1 MGAPIAPKW
10 IKSASSTANAK
21 TLENTADGGYQEVD
35 ALSADVKAA
44 LAGASSPSA
53 ENPFA
58 TVGDLEE
65 SGADDKTVKASS
77 TDETPGYLD
86 AKVDGTTLEV
96 AEDKLRLKSGGHTH
110 AQSEISGLVDALAAK
125 AGTAAATTSA
135 AGLMSAADKIRLDAL
150 ELAALTIASI
160 ESY

>member
-44 LAGASSPSA
+44 LSGASSPSA

-58 TVGDLEE
+58 TVGDV
-65 SGADDKTVKASS
+65 G
-77 TDETPGYLD
+77 
-86 AKVDGTTLEV
+86 
-96 AEDKLRLKSGGHTH
+96 SGG
-110 AQSEISGLVDALAAK
+110 AGDGVGGALYLYNRM
-125 AGTAAATTSA
+125 G
-135 AGLMSAADKIRLDAL
+135 GC
-150 ELAALTIASI
+150 
-160 ESY
+160 

>member
-44 LAGASSPSA
+44 LSGAASPSA

-58 TVGDLEE
+58 TM
-65 SGADDKTVKASS
+65 ADADHSVKASS
-77 TDETPGYLD
+77 TDATPGYLD
-86 AKVDGTTLEV
+86 AKVDGTTIEV
-96 AEDKLRLKSGGHTH
+96 AEDKLRLKSGGHSH
-110 AQSEISGLVDALAAK
+110 AQSEVTGLVDALAGK
-125 AGTAAATTSA
+125 ASTAVATTSA
-135 AGLMSAADKIRLDAL
+135 AGLMSAADKVRLDAL